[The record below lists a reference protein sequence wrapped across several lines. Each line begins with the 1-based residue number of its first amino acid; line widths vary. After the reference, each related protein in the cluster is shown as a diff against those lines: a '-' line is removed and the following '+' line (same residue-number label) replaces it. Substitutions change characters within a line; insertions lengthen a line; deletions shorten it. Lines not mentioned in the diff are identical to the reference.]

1 MNIVL
6 YSGFDKKM
14 NSTKRPGEGV
24 SYITL
29 TGTLKDPCSVMSPV
43 IRIKRTAT
51 DFVPCNYT
59 YAYIAKF
66 NRYYFVSDVRWSEGF
81 WEISMNEDILASYKV
96 PIGNSTQYILRT
108 DSTTD
113 YNQMI
118 TDVEYPAT
126 NDTTLFQYNIQS
138 GFVNDPQLGFYIVGI
153 ISGDNAAAVGAITY
167 YAMTDAEFGDL
178 KAALLNENNLVT
190 MGLAIL
196 DPGTGDLIPQI
207 TDMSLEVL
215 KTMYNPFQYIAS
227 CMWFPIS
234 GGFTGYPVSKIRIGW
249 WEYNLG
255 GMKIPA
261 QTVDVFEGPTNI
273 VHHPQ
278 AATRGDYLN
287 YSPYTRC
294 TLYGIFGTL
303 PLDLSYFDKDDD
315 QVNLTYIIDLITGQ
329 CRVRVESINSTTH
342 FFHYIAETSF
352 LIGVPIQLAQ
362 IATDYLGT
370 AVAAVDATGS
380 TLSSFAKLDFGG
392 AISNAAHGIYNT
404 LNASMPQL
412 QTSGNNGSFMIT
424 DQYLPTTFVYQF
436 RNLVDEDIVHKGRPL
451 CENRTIN
458 TLSGYILCAD
468 GEMDLDCL
476 ESERSAIADYLTSG
490 FFWE

>member
-6 YSGFDKKM
+6 YSGFNKKM

-66 NRYYFVSDVRWSEGF
+66 NRYYFISDVRWTDGF
-81 WEISMNEDILASYKV
+81 WDISMNVDILASHKV
-96 PIGNSTQYILRT
+96 AIGNSTQYILRT
-108 DSTTD
+108 DSITD
-113 YNQMI
+113 YNPMI

-126 NDTTLFQYNIQS
+126 NDVTLFQYNVSS
-138 GFVNDPQLGFYIVGI
+138 GFVNSPSLGFYVVGI
-153 ISGDNAAAVGAITY
+153 ISGTNPDAVGAVTY
-167 YAMTDAEFGDL
+167 YALTESEFGNL
-178 KAALLNENNLVT
+178 KNALLSDDNLIT
-190 MGLAIL
+190 MGLAAL
-196 DPGTGDLIPQI
+196 DPGTGDLMPLI
-207 TDMSLEVL
+207 TDMSPEVM
-215 KTMYNPFQYIAS
+215 KAMYNPFQYIVS

-234 GGFTGYPVSKIRIGW
+234 GGFTGQIVSQINIGW
-249 WEYNLG
+249 WEYNLSG
-255 GMKIPA
+255 TRIAA
-261 QTVDVFEGPTNI
+261 QTVDVYEGPTNI

-278 AATRGDYLN
+278 AASRGDYLN
-287 YSPYTRC
+287 YAPYTRC

-315 QVNLTYIIDLITGQ
+315 QITLTYIIDMITGQ
-329 CRVRVESINSTTH
+329 CRMRVESINSSTH
-342 FFHYIAETSF
+342 FFHYVTETSF

-362 IATDYLGT
+362 IATDYLGMT
-370 AVAAVDATGS
+370 VAAVDAVGNTV
-380 TLSSFAKLDFGG
+380 SSAMKFDVGG
-392 AISNAAHGIYNT
+392 AISSAAHGIYNT
-404 LNASMPQL
+404 LNAAMPQL
-412 QTSGNNGSFMIT
+412 QTSGSNGSFMIT

-436 RNLVDEDIVHKGRPL
+436 RNLVDEDITHRGRPL

-476 ESERSAIADYLTSG
+476 ESERESIANFLTSG